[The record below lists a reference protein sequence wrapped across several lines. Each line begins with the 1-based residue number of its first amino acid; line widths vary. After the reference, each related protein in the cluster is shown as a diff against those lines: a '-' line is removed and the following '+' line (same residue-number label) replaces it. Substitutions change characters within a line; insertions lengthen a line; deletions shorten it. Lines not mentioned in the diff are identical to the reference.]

1 MKGYPAWFVRAL
13 LGALLLVFVSGC
25 LLAPTTLVMRF
36 EIDLAWRLPGA
47 GRVVSAAMH
56 AAAGFVVLM
65 MLGALWSVHMRAGWR
80 KRRQRGSGATLG
92 VMLVLLAASAVAIY
106 YAGEDALGSGAALLH
121 VALGVAL
128 LLPFGWHWVH
138 ARRTAGKAVAPD
150 SARAPA
156 APAAPITAR
165 AEAN

>member
-36 EIDLAWRLPGA
+36 EMALAWRLPGA
-47 GRVVSAAMH
+47 GRVVTAAMH
-56 AAAGFVVLM
+56 AATGFVLLM

-92 VMLVLLAASAVAIY
+92 IMLLLLAASAVAIY
-106 YAGEDALGSGAALLH
+106 YAGEDALGSGAALVHL
-121 VALGVAL
+121 VVGLTL

-138 ARRTAGKAVAPD
+138 ARRASRKAAVP
-150 SARAPA
+150 REPA
-156 APAAPITAR
+156 FAAVNTVSAR